1 MDGACKSGDTMQKS
15 AMNSLKIRA
24 TVDTKYA
31 VNTKRKNIGRSPML
45 LMFER
50 ITGSV
55 EEAQ

>member
-1 MDGACKSGDTMQKS
+1 MQKS